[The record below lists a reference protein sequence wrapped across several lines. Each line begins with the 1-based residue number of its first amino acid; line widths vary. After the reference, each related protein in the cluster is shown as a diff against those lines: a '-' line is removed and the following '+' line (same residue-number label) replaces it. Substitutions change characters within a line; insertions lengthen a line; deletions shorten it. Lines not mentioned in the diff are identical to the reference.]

1 MVVPFPGM
9 CESAG
14 SIARL
19 DPTLGI
25 SRRHG
30 ALPSDRQNGRTSE
43 TLQREGATLGDEGT
57 DAGSSRLVCWICEK
71 EITDKQSMLIVG
83 GHTIHELCL
92 QEVTAYQ
99 E

>member
-1 MVVPFPGM
+1 MYEGQS
-9 CESAG
+9 EDG
-14 SIARL
+14 SPVAVKVIELEGRVRADRL
-19 DPTLGI
+19 LL
-25 SRRHG
+25 R
-30 ALPSDRQNGRTSE
+30 
-43 TLQREGATLGDEGT
+43 
-57 DAGSSRLVCWICEK
+57 EK